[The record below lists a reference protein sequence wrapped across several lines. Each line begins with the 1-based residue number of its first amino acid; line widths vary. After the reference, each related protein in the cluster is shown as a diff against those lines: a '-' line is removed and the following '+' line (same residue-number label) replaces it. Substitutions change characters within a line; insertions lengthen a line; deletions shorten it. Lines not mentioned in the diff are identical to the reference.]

1 VSDADADYRC
11 ATAGFDRK
19 GMIVRDAR
27 AVITRLHNPRGR
39 ECGCLPECWCK
50 RTTVGRLVRWYLPR
64 SHHTSATPEWKRAQQ
79 AIRDGADRSRTLEH
93 HATVL
98 LVDSVPKAIDYY
110 RDALGFEI
118 DRYDRIP
125 EHYGFAQRDN
135 CSVHFAH
142 WVGVPPRPNSEVV
155 PPDMFDL
162 YVYVEDVEGLY
173 TELVERGA
181 EVVHEPIEQG
191 YGTYEFR
198 VRDPHG
204 YILAFGRTQT
214 S

>member
-1 VSDADADYRC
+1 MGA
-11 ATAGFDRK
+11 
-19 GMIVRDAR
+19 AR
-27 AVITRLHNPRGR
+27 VVINRLHNPRDR

-79 AIRDGADRSRTLEH
+79 AIHDGADRSRTLQH

-98 LVDSVPKAIDYY
+98 LVDSVPGAIDYY

-118 DRYDRIP
+118 ERYDRLP
-125 EHYGFAQRDN
+125 DHYAYAQRDN

-142 WVGVPPRPNSEVV
+142 WDGVLPRPNSEVV

-162 YVYVEDVEGLY
+162 YVYVEDVDGLH
-173 TELVERGA
+173 TELLDRGA
-181 EVVHEPIEQG
+181 DIIQAPTHQG
-191 YGTYEFR
+191 YGTYELR

-204 YILAFGRTQT
+204 YIIAFGCART